1 LKIVDNILKLDS
13 HTKIPG
19 WQKIKPSKCK
29 NIYGS
34 ISNHV
39 STYMLQISN
48 VIYIIYINFF
58 FYNIIK
64 IIKKKLKQIG
74 IDKVIELYKRNFNI
88 SDSNLL
94 LEKKQNLNILLEE
107 VEKIMKTKYNIS
119 ESFNKFLS
127 SFDWFT
133 SILCCLMSDN
143 DKTKEFMQKLC
154 EIELSIFVWSFSYNL
169 SIGNQQEIIY
179 PVIHYTL
186 CNYVELLLDKEL
198 PYLSSILKLNDIN
211 ILNVIYMLLYY
222 YYIYYYIFL
231 TNSISY

>member
-1 LKIVDNILKLDS
+1 
-13 HTKIPG
+13 
-19 WQKIKPSKCK
+19 
-29 NIYGS
+29 
-34 ISNHV
+34 
-39 STYMLQISN
+39 
-48 VIYIIYINFF
+48 
-58 FYNIIK
+58 
-64 IIKKKLKQIG
+64 
-74 IDKVIELYKRNFNI
+74 
-88 SDSNLL
+88 
-94 LEKKQNLNILLEE
+94 
-107 VEKIMKTKYNIS
+107 MKTKYNIS

-186 CNYVELLLDKEL
+186 FNYVELLLDKEL

>member
-1 LKIVDNILKLDS
+1 
-13 HTKIPG
+13 
-19 WQKIKPSKCK
+19 
-29 NIYGS
+29 
-34 ISNHV
+34 
-39 STYMLQISN
+39 
-48 VIYIIYINFF
+48 
-58 FYNIIK
+58 
-64 IIKKKLKQIG
+64 
-74 IDKVIELYKRNFNI
+74 
-88 SDSNLL
+88 
-94 LEKKQNLNILLEE
+94 
-107 VEKIMKTKYNIS
+107 MKTKYNIS